1 MFKKLP
7 KIKTSLL
14 KNKINSKTKNQSPN
28 LIYNSILC
36 ISLMQFRVLV
46 DKPVGGK
53 EQNEMKQH
61 KYKTIHIYTIE
72 IQVPVSCLCTGLLRT
87 YHSISVRLKVVTLL
101 GHWNT
106 LNFLFFC
113 CRFAAYYPVA

>member
-1 MFKKLP
+1 MLKKLP

-14 KNKINSKTKNQSPN
+14 KNKINNKTKNQSPN

-36 ISLMQFRVLV
+36 ISLMQFKVLV

-61 KYKTIHIYTIE
+61 KYKKKNIHNRNSGKLFVHRSLKDLPQHFS
-72 IQVPVSCLCTGLLRT
+72 QVKGCDFTGPLEHLEFFIFLL
-87 YHSISVRLKVVTLL
+87 
-101 GHWNT
+101 
-106 LNFLFFC
+106 
-113 CRFAAYYPVA
+113 